1 MPPIIGM
8 NGKKA
13 YVNHVYKHSLIE
25 KVRIKMIPVE
35 LKEMINEVTA
45 VALEYN
51 AGIDIDFSNGDIK
64 ISIYPNGYELPRFNN
79 ADD

>member
-1 MPPIIGM
+1 MT
-8 NGKKA
+8 
-13 YVNHVYKHSLIE
+13 
-25 KVRIKMIPVE
+25 PVE

-51 AGIDIDFSNGDIK
+51 AGIDIDFSNDDIK

>member
-1 MPPIIGM
+1 
-8 NGKKA
+8 
-13 YVNHVYKHSLIE
+13 
-25 KVRIKMIPVE
+25 MIPVE

-64 ISIYPNGYELPRFNN
+64 ISIYPNGYELPRFDN